1 MRKLAN
7 GVRAAQVAVVR
18 EAGKIS
24 RLANLKISK
33 CGGLED
39 SEGNGKERKKAERK
53 FGEKRV

>member
-33 CGGLED
+33 CGGLEY
-39 SEGNGKERKKAERK
+39 SEGNGIFQKETKES
-53 FGEKRV
+53 FGEKKL